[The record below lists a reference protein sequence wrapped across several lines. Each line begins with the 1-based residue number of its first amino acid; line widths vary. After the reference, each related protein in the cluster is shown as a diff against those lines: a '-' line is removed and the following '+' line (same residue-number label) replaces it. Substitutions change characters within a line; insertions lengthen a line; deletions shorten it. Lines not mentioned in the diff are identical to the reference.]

1 MTVAQR
7 NANLLCEVK
16 SISGVPYYTVRPTA
30 VMRIESW
37 SDMLSW
43 AGAEFGKVVQFERSI
58 VGTVGRPPVLGQ
70 SVYTDLTRFWFK
82 HSHDRDKFIEHWS

>member
-7 NANLLCEVK
+7 NANLLCEIK

-43 AGAEFGKVVQFERSI
+43 AESEFGKVDKFVPSI
-58 VGTVGRPPVLGQ
+58 VGTVGRPPVLGER
-70 SVYTDLTRFWFK
+70 VYVDNTRFWFK
-82 HSHDRDKFIEHWS
+82 HKTDRDRFLEYWS

>member
-16 SISGVPYYTVRPTA
+16 SISGVPYHTVRPTA

-43 AGAEFGKVVQFERSI
+43 AESEFGKVDKFVPSI
-58 VGTVGRPPVLGQ
+58 VGTVGRPPVLGER
-70 SVYTDLTRFWFK
+70 VYVDLTRFYFK

>member
-7 NANLLCEVK
+7 NANLLYAVTH
-16 SISGVPYYTVRPTA
+16 IDGDTYHTVRPTA

-37 SDMLSW
+37 PDMLTW
-43 AGAEFGKVVQFERSI
+43 AKSEFGNVTVFKRSI

-70 SVYTDLTRFWFK
+70 SVYADLTRFWFRHK
-82 HSHDRDKFIEHWS
+82 SDCDKFIEHWS

>member
-1 MTVAQR
+1 MAQR
-7 NANLLCEVK
+7 NANLLYAV
-16 SISGVPYYTVRPTA
+16 SHIDGVPYHTVRPTA

-43 AGAEFGKVVQFERSI
+43 AESEFGKAMQFERSI

-70 SVYTDLTRFWFK
+70 SVYIDLTRFWFK
-82 HSHDRDKFIEHWS
+82 HKTDCDRFLEYWS